1 MTHYIQDYIDL
12 VRSGTEPVC
21 QEQILLADHV
31 ERVFATETLTV
42 DEAQL
47 EKYMGLQKHFP
58 YKLLSWET
66 FLFALHNCVYTESG
80 ELRWP
85 ILVGFM
91 GRGSGKNG
99 YLSFEDFCLLT
110 PINGIQHYNI
120 DIFATAEETARVTFD
135 DIWQILEDN
144 KDYFSRYFTW
154 TKEEIVNKAI
164 EYAKVCEISRL
175 REA

>member
-58 YKLLSWET
+58 YKLLS
-66 FLFALHNCVYTESG
+66 
-80 ELRWP
+80 
-85 ILVGFM
+85 
-91 GRGSGKNG
+91 
-99 YLSFEDFCLLT
+99 
-110 PINGIQHYNI
+110 
-120 DIFATAEETARVTFD
+120 
-135 DIWQILEDN
+135 
-144 KDYFSRYFTW
+144 
-154 TKEEIVNKAI
+154 
-164 EYAKVCEISRL
+164 
-175 REA
+175 